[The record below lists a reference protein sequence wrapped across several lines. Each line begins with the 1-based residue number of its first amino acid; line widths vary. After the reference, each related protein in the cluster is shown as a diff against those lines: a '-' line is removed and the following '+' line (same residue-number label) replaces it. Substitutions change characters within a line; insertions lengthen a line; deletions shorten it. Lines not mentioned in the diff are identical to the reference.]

1 MKQLLIFSTLLIA
14 IACNN
19 LPKDKTG
26 NVLLENDKDMVV
38 YGQTLFGKYCQ
49 KCHGDAGE
57 SMLPNV
63 PNLTKTALDNAD
75 DIGDIIFHGRGN
87 MPAFEEQIG
96 EPEIRAISLY
106 ILSIK
111 K

>member
-1 MKQLLIFSTLLIA
+1 MKQILLFA
-14 IACNN
+14 AFCVAVACNQA
-19 LPKDKTG
+19 PKDKTG
-26 NVLLENDKDMVV
+26 NVLLENDKDMIV
-38 YGQTLFGKYCQ
+38 YGQNLFGKYCQ
-49 KCHGDAGE
+49 KCHGEAGE

-63 PNLTKTALDNAD
+63 PNLTKTTLAD
-75 DIGDIIFHGRGN
+75 AEEIGNVIFHGRGN

-106 ILSIK
+106 VVSIK